1 MKHEYGGVGGISQW
15 QREIVHF
22 FLIVDDDGI
31 RAKGSNRQRV
41 YRTPFFSCVEMQRH
55 SPAESSDAVNSS

>member
-1 MKHEYGGVGGISQW
+1 MSAVMKHEYGGVGGISQW

-31 RAKGSNRQRV
+31 RAKGSNR
-41 YRTPFFSCVEMQRH
+41 
-55 SPAESSDAVNSS
+55 